1 MTDHAAID
9 GYDRALLTLSLRRD
23 LVSFIHRSFQTVS
36 PGEPYQHNWHIEAIA
51 WHLKQC
57 RERNIKRL
65 IITLPP
71 RGLKSICA
79 SVAFPA
85 WALGRDPKLRIICAS
100 YSNELTAKHARD
112 CRAVMA
118 SAWYRKL
125 FPKSRINPKKNTE
138 LEFETTA
145 RGYRLGTSVGG
156 TLTGRGGNIIVID
169 DPMKPTEG
177 MSDTKRE
184 AVKQW
189 FDNTLYSRLDSKR
202 DDVIILVMQR
212 LHIDDLVGHVL
223 AAEDWVHLDLPAI
236 ADEPQSIPIGDDEIH
251 HREIGDVL
259 HPEREPRET
268 LEHIKETIGSQA
280 FSAQYQQ
287 APVPPGGALI
297 KRNWF
302 RFYRDPPHKSG
313 VRMVQSWDT
322 ASKADEIHDYSV
334 CTTWLV
340 DGKDYYLIDVFRD
353 RLEYPDLKRRVL
365 TEAQH
370 HGAKTVLIE
379 DSGSG
384 THLIQELQR
393 ENAIRPIGRAPKG
406 DKVTRMSAQSAKI
419 EAGQVYLPERAPW
432 LEDFLVEMMH
442 FPSGRHDDQ
451 VDSVSQFL
459 AWIDQGVERRVVP
472 VRA

>member
-1 MTDHAAID
+1 MTNITEID
-9 GYDRALLTLSLRRD
+9 SHDRSLLALSLRHD

-36 PGEPYQHNWHIEAIA
+36 PGGPYQHNWHIEAIA

-57 RERNIKRL
+57 QERKIKRL

-85 WALGRDPKLRIICAS
+85 WALGHDPKLRIICAS

-118 SAWYRKL
+118 SAWYRSV
-125 FPKSRINPKKNTE
+125 FPKSRINPNKNTE

-145 RGYRLGTSVGG
+145 RGYRFGTSVGG
-156 TLTGRGGNIIVID
+156 TLTGRGGNIIIID
-169 DPMKPTEG
+169 DPMKPADG

-184 AVKQW
+184 TVKQW
-189 FDNTLYSRLDSKR
+189 FDNTLYPRLDSKR

-223 AAEDWVHLDLPAI
+223 ESEKWAHLDLPAI
-236 ADEPQSIPIGDDEIH
+236 AEAPQSIHIGDDEIH

-259 HPEREPRET
+259 HPGRESRET
-268 LEHIKETIGSQA
+268 LERIKETIGSQA

-297 KRNWF
+297 KRSWF
-302 RFYRDPPHKSG
+302 RFYRDSPQRPG
-313 VRMVQSWDT
+313 IRIIQSWDT

-340 DGKDYYLIDVFRD
+340 DGKDYYR
-353 RLEYPDLKRRVL
+353 
-365 TEAQH
+365 
-370 HGAKTVLIE
+370 
-379 DSGSG
+379 
-384 THLIQELQR
+384 
-393 ENAIRPIGRAPKG
+393 
-406 DKVTRMSAQSAKI
+406 
-419 EAGQVYLPERAPW
+419 
-432 LEDFLVEMMH
+432 
-442 FPSGRHDDQ
+442 
-451 VDSVSQFL
+451 
-459 AWIDQGVERRVVP
+459 
-472 VRA
+472 